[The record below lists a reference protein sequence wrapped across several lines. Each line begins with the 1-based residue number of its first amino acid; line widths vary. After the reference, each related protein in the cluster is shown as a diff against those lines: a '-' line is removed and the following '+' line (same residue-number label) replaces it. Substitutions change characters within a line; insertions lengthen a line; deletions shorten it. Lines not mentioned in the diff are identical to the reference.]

1 MKKIFFIIMIMAF
14 NHAFSQQKYFTR
26 QGHVSF
32 FSEAPLQKIEAH
44 NYQVSS
50 FLSTDGE
57 IVFSILIKGFEFEKQ
72 KMQDDFNANYM
83 ESDKYPKAT
92 FDGKITNIN
101 QIDFKKDGAYKAEVE
116 GKMTIHGVTK
126 DIKCTGSLQIQGEK
140 IITSAKFSISVKDYG
155 IKIPTIVVQKIA
167 EVVEV
172 TVNLTYEPYQK

>member
-1 MKKIFFIIMIMAF
+1 MKKILFILMVISF
-14 NHAFSQQKYFTR
+14 NQAFSQQKYFTR
-26 QGHVSF
+26 KGHVSF

-44 NYQVSS
+44 NYQATS
-50 FLSTDGE
+50 FLSTDGG

-72 KMQDDFNANYM
+72 KMQDDFNDNYM

-101 QIDFKKDGAYKAEVE
+101 QIDFKKDGTYKADVE

-126 DIKCTGSLQIQGEK
+126 DIKCTGTIQVQGDK
-140 IITSAKFSISVKDYG
+140 ITALGKFPVSVKDYG

-172 TVNLTYEPYQK
+172 TANISYEPYQK